1 MAKAPRHRL
10 DEELARRGLFSSRD
24 EAMRAIMA
32 GDVSTTDRRLTSP
45 GEQVR
50 EDTYLYVR
58 GQKSY
63 VGRGGLKLER
73 ALEAFAIDP
82 TGMRCLDVGCSTG
95 GFTDCLLKHGAA
107 SVVSVDVGYAQFD
120 WGLREDPRVELHER
134 TNIVDLPGPDNEG
147 TIDLAVCDVSFT
159 SVTVVL
165 PAVMRM
171 LADDGSFVTLVKP
184 QFEAARDEVGEGGIV
199 RDPAV
204 RLAALEKVANAFSEA
219 GLNLAACCPSPISG
233 HKGNTEF
240 LLMGTGKPMPAG
252 ELDLKAVALRGEVC
266 TLFSA

>member
-1 MAKAPRHRL
+1 
-10 DEELARRGLFSSRD
+10 
-24 EAMRAIMA
+24 MRAIMA

-50 EDTYLYVR
+50 EDTYLHVR

-134 TNIVDLPGPDNEG
+134 TNIVDLPGPDNQG

-204 RLAALEKVANAFSEA
+204 RLAA
-219 GLNLAACCPSPISG
+219 CCPSPISG